1 MSAMEGHMLT
11 LKGLTGH
18 TSALEGL
25 TGHTPA
31 LEGVGRHYKVSFKVS
46 AFGRTASPAQLLW
59 PTGFLCGWSV
69 GLEFLAGQLA

>member
-1 MSAMEGHMLT
+1 MSILKQCQSNDLYQYT
-11 LKGLTGH
+11 LSSGNGTFRYFASSPPGRFEPLDV
-18 TSALEGL
+18 SL
-25 TGHTPA
+25 PA
-31 LEGVGRHYKVSFKVS
+31 